1 MHYAPGQRRNRLWN
15 AGVIVQISHSNFL
28 CKSTIRQDRLE
39 TELTQKSLKRLS
51 DALGMLCR
59 WLSRRSP
66 HRRNTGETTALCAFK
81 SAEVSC
87 WLSQACL
94 WQIICFTSKLKN
106 AHAVVNHCSQ
116 ASEGS
121 TVTLSFPVNPVLL
134 RLDDL
139 DASAS
144 RRARAKL
151 EEIQMQRRL
160 GGGGGGTGGGAGG
173 GAAGFVGVNPF
184 D

>member
-1 MHYAPGQRRNRLWN
+1 M
-15 AGVIVQISHSNFL
+15 
-28 CKSTIRQDRLE
+28 T
-39 TELTQKSLKRLS
+39 KRLS

-160 GGGGGGTGGGAGG
+160 GGGGGGAGG
-173 GAAGFVGVNPF
+173 GAEGGGGRCER
-184 D
+184 DRKTEREGGKREKKDSLTH